1 MSGTENNFLWGRIGQ
16 FVPKSKRLL
25 IGKIFWDSLHLGF
38 IAKTNYSNTKVGAE
52 HAFLQHANS
61 KFWEKDMP
69 QYLGSS
75 RRNTSRKSDPST

>member
-1 MSGTENNFLWGRIGQ
+1 MCISTLRSISIIYGITMSSTENNFLRGRIGQ

-61 KFWEKDMP
+61 KF
-69 QYLGSS
+69 
-75 RRNTSRKSDPST
+75 